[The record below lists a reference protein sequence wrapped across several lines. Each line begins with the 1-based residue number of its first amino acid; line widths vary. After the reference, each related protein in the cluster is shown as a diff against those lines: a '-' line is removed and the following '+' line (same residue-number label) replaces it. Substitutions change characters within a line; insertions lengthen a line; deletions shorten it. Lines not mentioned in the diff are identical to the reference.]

1 MKYTCLLD
9 VYSYSI
15 DFLFYFLYFF
25 LIAVVINFACFE
37 KKKKHIVYNCFIYL
51 FIFLVFVVYFVE
63 ISVVVFCFI

>member
-15 DFLFYFLYFF
+15 DFLFYFLCFF

-37 KKKKHIVYNCFIYL
+37 KKNILYIIVSYIHLY
-51 FIFLVFVVYFVE
+51 
-63 ISVVVFCFI
+63 S

>member
-15 DFLFYFLYFF
+15 DFLFYFLNFF

-37 KKKKHIVYNCFIYL
+37 KKIVNNCFIYL
-51 FIFLVFVVYFVE
+51 FIFLVTVVYFVE